1 MTTVFHVNFLHPKY
15 WLLWVLFGLLRLVI
29 ALPRRVQ
36 LSFSSGLGTL
46 MHALMKSRRNIATK
60 NISHCFPEK
69 SDEDIKAL
77 VKAHFRELAQMPLDT
92 ATVWW
97 KSPNFIYPLLK
108 EARGIEHIQNAQA
121 QGKPVLLI
129 SGHFTGLDI
138 CGALMSQFAD
148 ITVTYRKAD
157 NALMDKMI
165 TQGREKFFPAALPKQ
180 DTRGMLRTLKKGG
193 VLWFAPDQSIR
204 GKSSIV
210 TQFFGQPCYSTTAIN
225 KLAKLTGA
233 VVLPYA
239 YYREAEGYV
248 LQVGEPL
255 PIPSNDET
263 KDTLSFHQN
272 LEKEILQHPEQYYWV
287 HRKFNKFLDY

>member
-1 MTTVFHVNFLHPKY
+1 
-15 WLLWVLFGLLRLVI
+15 
-29 ALPRRVQ
+29 
-36 LSFSSGLGTL
+36 
-46 MHALMKSRRNIATK
+46 MHSLMKSRRSIATK
-60 NISHCFPEK
+60 NIAHCFPEK

-97 KSPNFIYPLLK
+97 KSQKSIYPLLR
-108 EARGIEHIQNAQA
+108 EARGIEHLQNAQSE
-121 QGKPVLLI
+121 GKPVLLI
-129 SGHFTGLDI
+129 SGHFTCLAI

-157 NALMDKMI
+157 NAFMDKLI

-210 TQFFGQPCYSTTAIN
+210 TQFFGQPCYSTTAIH

-255 PIPSNDET
+255 PIPSDDET
-263 KDTLSFHQN
+263 KDTSAFHQN

>member
-1 MTTVFHVNFLHPKY
+1 MFH
-15 WLLWVLFGLLRLVI
+15 
-29 ALPRRVQ
+29 
-36 LSFSSGLGTL
+36 L
-46 MHALMKSRRNIATK
+46 MRSRRNIATQ
-60 NISHCFPEK
+60 NIAHCFPK
-69 SDEDIKAL
+69 KTDAQVQTL
-77 VKAHFRELAQMPLDT
+77 VRAHFRELAQMPLDT

-97 KSPNFIYPLLK
+97 KRAADINPLLK
-108 EARGIEHIQNAQA
+108 EIRGLEHLQTAQKH
-121 QGKPVLLI
+121 QHPVLLI

-157 NALMDKMI
+157 NPLMDHMI

-180 DTRGMLRTLKKGG
+180 DTRGMLKTLKAGR

-204 GKSSIV
+204 GKGSIV
-210 TQFFGQPCYSTTAIN
+210 TQFFGQPCYSTSAIH
-225 KLAKLTGA
+225 KLAKITGA

-248 LQVGEPL
+248 LQIGQAL
-255 PIPSNDET
+255 DIPVESEQ
-263 KDTLSFHQN
+263 DTLTFHQN
-272 LEKEILQHPEQYYWV
+272 LEQEILQHPEQYYWV